1 MATQQ
6 KRTPQTNR
14 RKNTTHSSNLKK
26 HITVFLGVCLMVFLV
41 ALGYSLGKNDSAL
54 STAVG
59 SVKQVTAAAPLLAV
73 TQKVDA
79 NHSNPTPVKQETPKE
94 SAVATQADT
103 KPENNASVKIFSTDT
118 QNKLVSAKVKNA
130 NPAQLAYRG
139 AKPKLVIIIDD
150 VSNPKQLAAIRALPI
165 KVTPSLFPPYAL
177 SKSNHTLAKGLQHY
191 MIHLPM
197 ESGKV
202 YDKQSGTL
210 RVSDSE
216 ETMSAR
222 AKELRK
228 FFPTARYV
236 NNHTGSVFTKNESA
250 MMKLYGALRNEG
262 FVFVDSRT
270 AANTT
275 VQKIA
280 HAFGDVYVARDV
292 FLDNKKSI
300 PAIHAQLKQA
310 VKEAKKNGYAI
321 AIGHPY
327 EVTMRALADTKGLL
341 DEVEVV
347 YIDAIYKKHN

>member
-6 KRTPQTNR
+6 KRPPQTNK
-14 RKNTTHSSNLKK
+14 RKNTTQSSSLKK

-41 ALGYSLGKNDSAL
+41 ALGYSLGKNDSAM
-54 STAVG
+54 SPAG
-59 SVKQVTAAAPLLAV
+59 SSVNQKPVSAPLLAV

-79 NHSNPTPVKQETPKE
+79 NLSNPTPVKQETPKE

-103 KPENNASVKIFSTDT
+103 NPENNASVKISSADT
-118 QNKLVSAKVKNA
+118 QNKVVSAKAKNA

-150 VSNPKQLAAIRALPI
+150 VTNPKQLAAIRALPI
-165 KVTPSLFPPYAL
+165 KVTPSLFPPYTL
-177 SKSNHTLAKGLQHY
+177 SKSNHTLAKGLEHY
-191 MIHLPM
+191 IIHLPM

-202 YDKQSGTL
+202 YDRQSGTL

-228 FFPTARYV
+228 LFPTARYV

-270 AANTT
+270 AAKTT

-280 HAFGDVYVARDV
+280 HDFGDVYVARDV

-310 VKEAKKNGYAI
+310 IKAAKKNGYTI

-327 EVTMRALADTKGLL
+327 DVTMRALSDTKGLL